1 MSVQSELP
9 PLPEM
14 RLELLEDLSRDDG
27 GFLRCKRRRYVVHYP
42 DGKVSAPFIYDEVDR
57 KALDAVVIVPHFR
70 AIEPST
76 GRALRYV
83 YLRSAVRPP
92 LEMREASRSAVPEPR
107 VRGQWEVPAGLVEPS
122 EETPEGVVRCA
133 RRELEEE
140 CGFDLPVGEFHPL
153 GPSMF
158 PCPGVISE
166 RHYYFHVEV
175 DPARRTEPSLD
186 GSALEA
192 GGVVVAIPLAEALR
206 LIQDGQ
212 LADAKTEIAL
222 RRLAELP

>member
-14 RLELLEDLSRDDG
+14 RLELVEDLSLADT
-27 GFLRCKRRRYVVHYP
+27 GFLRCKRRRFVVHYP
-42 DGKVSAPFIYDEVDR
+42 DGSVSAPFVYDEVDR

-70 AIEPST
+70 AIEPET
-76 GRALRYV
+76 GTLTRYV

-92 LEMREASRSAVPEPR
+92 LELRDASRSAVVEPR
-107 VRGQWEVPAGLVEPS
+107 VRGQWEVPAGLVEAN

-140 CGFDLPVGEFHPL
+140 IGFDLPESAFFPL

-158 PCPGVISE
+158 PCPGVICE

-175 DPARRTEPSLD
+175 DPAGRAEPSLD
-186 GSALEA
+186 GSPLEA
-192 GGVVVAIPLAEALR
+192 GGLVVAIPLAEALR
-206 LIQDGQ
+206 LVAVGH

>member
-9 PLPEM
+9 PLPEL
-14 RLELLEDLSRDDG
+14 RLELVEDLSKHDG
-27 GFLRCKRRRYVVHYP
+27 GFLRCKRRRFVVHYP
-42 DGKVSAPFIYDEVDR
+42 DGSVSAPFVYDEVDR
-57 KALDAVVIVPHFR
+57 AALDAVVIVPHFR
-70 AIEPST
+70 APLPST
-76 GRALRYV
+76 GRTERYV

-92 LEMREASRSAVPEPR
+92 LELRDATRSAVVEPR

-133 RRELEEE
+133 QRELEEE
-140 CGFDLPVGEFHPL
+140 IGFDLPVTAFHQL

-175 DPARRTEPSLD
+175 DPARRAEPSLD

-206 LIQDGQ
+206 LISSGQ

-222 RRLAELP
+222 RRLAELA

>member
-1 MSVQSELP
+1 MSVLSELP

-14 RLELLEDLSRDDG
+14 RLELIEDLSLADTG
-27 GFLRCKRRRYVVHYP
+27 YLRRKRRRFVVHYP
-42 DGKVSAPFIYDEVDR
+42 DGSVSAPFLYDEVDR
-57 KALDAVVIVPHFR
+57 AALDAVVIVPHFR
-70 AIEPST
+70 ASASGSSGLT
-76 GRALRYV
+76 RYV

-92 LEMREASRSAVPEPR
+92 LELRDASRSAVPEPR

-122 EETPEGVVRCA
+122 EETPEGIVRCA

-140 CGFDLPVGEFHPL
+140 VGFDLPESAFHQL

-175 DPARRTEPSLD
+175 DPARRAEPSLD

-192 GGVVVAIPLAEALR
+192 GGVVVAIPLEVALGLVR
-206 LIQDGQ
+206 SGQ